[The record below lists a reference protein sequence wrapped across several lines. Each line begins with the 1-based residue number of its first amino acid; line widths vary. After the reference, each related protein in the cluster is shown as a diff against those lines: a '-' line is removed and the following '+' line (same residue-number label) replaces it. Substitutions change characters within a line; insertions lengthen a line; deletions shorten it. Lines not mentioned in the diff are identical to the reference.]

1 METIAIIIFG
11 GACFASGMY
20 FTAQI
25 TEWID
30 KRIKKTKKK

>member
-20 FTAQI
+20 FTTQVG
-25 TEWID
+25 EFID
-30 KRIKKTKKK
+30 KRITKGKKK